1 MAAPNIAELKVL
13 VVDDHMTA
21 RAYLEKNLK
30 AMGFSHVDQASSAA
44 QAVDKMAAMT
54 YNIVFLDWNMPG
66 RTGYNF
72 MQNCRQNSAYD
83 KTAFVIV
90 SSESGDRYVIEA
102 LKAGATSYIV
112 KPAAENVLQEH
123 IKKVLVWLEQRA
135 AIPDGTAASANS

>member
-1 MAAPNIAELKVL
+1 MAAPNAADLKIL

-21 RAYLEKNLK
+21 RAFLEKNLK
-30 AMGFSHVDQASSAA
+30 SMGFIHVDQASSAA
-44 QAVDKMAAMT
+44 QANEKLAT
-54 YNIVFLDWNMPG
+54 TNYNIVFLDWNMPG

-72 MQNCRQNSAYD
+72 MQSCRQNSAYD

-112 KPAAENVLQEH
+112 KPAAESVLQEH

-135 AIPDGTAASANS
+135 ALPDATAASANS